1 MLIPL
6 VYLNVAGMYG
16 LPSFS
21 KVNGYLQ
28 CALAFGIL
36 LINRTYFIKGYK
48 GIIHRAPGMDALVS
62 IGAGIS
68 FVYSICI
75 LIAGSEGPFFFE
87 SAGMIFTLITLGKA
101 LESNSKAHTM
111 DAINALS
118 EIIPD
123 NVSVI
128 RDKEELKVKHSALR
142 KGDIVIARS
151 GEGISVDGIVTKGEA
166 VIDKAAL
173 TGESLPVEV
182 KEGDSVI
189 SGSLVKSG
197 YLQIEAEKVGSET
210 TLSEI
215 IETVKNAAIEKTPIE
230 RLADKVSGVFV
241 PVILSLSLVTF
252 VAWILISK
260 DFPFSLKMAI
270 NVIVISCPCAL
281 GLATPTAIMA
291 GTGNA
296 AERGVVIK
304 SSECLETARKVT
316 SVVLDK
322 TGTVTEGELKVTDVV
337 AKEGIK
343 KEELLLA
350 AAVLESVSSHPYAKA
365 IRECAVEFVSPK
377 DIMEFS
383 VSDFKQIMGKG
394 LEGFISDTKYFCGNE
409 KLFAENGVD
418 YFAYE
423 ETISKLRKEGKT
435 VLLFGDSEVKG
446 IFAIS
451 DEIRKDSRE
460 AIDELKQRGLKIYL
474 VSGDNKE
481 TTEAIAR
488 SAGISEVVS
497 EVLPEKKHE
506 IVEELMKRGECVA
519 MVGDGIN
526 DAPAL
531 VKADIGISVGSGT
544 GVAIDS
550 ADFVLM
556 KNSLKDIPY
565 IFSLS
570 EKVMR
575 IIKQNLFWAFFYNVI
590 GIPIAAGV
598 FIRPFGLE
606 FNPILAAACMSISSL
621 FVVLNALRL
630 RKRIK

>member
-1 MLIPL
+1 
-6 VYLNVAGMYG
+6 
-16 LPSFS
+16 
-21 KVNGYLQ
+21 
-28 CALAFGIL
+28 
-36 LINRTYFIKGYK
+36 
-48 GIIHRAPGMDALVS
+48 MDALVS

-68 FVYSICI
+68 FIYSFCI
-75 LIAGSEGPFFFE
+75 LIVGSKGPFFFE

-118 EIIPD
+118 KILPD
-123 NVSVI
+123 TVSVI
-128 RDKEELKVKHSALR
+128 RDGEELKIKLSSLR
-142 KGDIVIARS
+142 KGDNVIVRA
-151 GEGISVDGIVTKGEA
+151 GEGISVDGDVIKGEA

-173 TGESLPVEV
+173 TGESLPLEV
-182 KEGDSVI
+182 KEGDSVA
-189 SGSLVKSG
+189 SGSIVRDGYIEVK
-197 YLQIEAEKVGSET
+197 AERVGSET

-230 RLADKVSGVFV
+230 RLADKVSGIFV

-252 VAWILISK
+252 ITWLIISK

-296 AERGVVIK
+296 AERGVVIR

-322 TGTVTEGELKVTDVV
+322 TGTVTEGELKVTDVI

-365 IRECAVEFVSPK
+365 IRECAVEYVSPK

-383 VSDFKQIMGKG
+383 VSDFKQEMGMG
-394 LEGFISDTKYFCGNE
+394 LEGTISDTKYLCGNE
-409 KLFAENGVD
+409 RLFSENGVD
-418 YFAYE
+418 CSEYE
-423 ETISKLRKEGKT
+423 ETISNLRKQGKT

-451 DEIRKDSRE
+451 DSIRNDSKS
-460 AIDELKQRGLKIYL
+460 AIEELKKQGLKIFL

-481 TTEAIAR
+481 TTETIAK
-488 SAGISEVVS
+488 SVGISEVVS
-497 EVLPEKKHE
+497 EVMPEKKHE
-506 IVEELMKRGECVA
+506 FVEELMKNGECVA

-531 VKADIGISVGSGT
+531 VRADIGISVGSGT

-550 ADFVLM
+550 ADFVLL

-570 EKVMR
+570 KKVMR
-575 IIKQNLFWAFFYNVI
+575 IVKQNLFWAFFYNAI

-598 FIRPFGLE
+598 FIKPFGLE
-606 FNPILAAACMSISSL
+606 FNPMLAAGCMSISSL

-630 RKRIK
+630 RKRIE